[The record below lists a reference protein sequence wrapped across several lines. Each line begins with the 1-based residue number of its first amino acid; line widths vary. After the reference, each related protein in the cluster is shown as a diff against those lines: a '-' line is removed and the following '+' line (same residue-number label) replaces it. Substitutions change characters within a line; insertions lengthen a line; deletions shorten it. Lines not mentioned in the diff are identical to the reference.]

1 MISVREASIGIFGA
15 WQLAKYDAQGLRFFD
30 NTVTA
35 FWRSFFAA
43 VIVLPAYVILIV
55 LVLGGLPVAV
65 GGVSVLVI
73 ESIAYVIGWT
83 AFPLVMFYLAR
94 LIDRD
99 RFYFRYIAAYT
110 WSAVLR
116 YALFLI
122 VGVAAASGIPPPSAA
137 AALINFAAYIAIL
150 AYQWFIARVGLEV
163 SAPGAGGIVLLD
175 IVISLVIE
183 GYTSQ
188 RRRGHG
194 VLG

>member
-1 MISVREASIGIFGA
+1 MISARETSIGIFGA

-35 FWRSFFAA
+35 FWRSFYAA
-43 VIVLPAYVILIV
+43 VIVLPAYVILIL
-55 LVLGGLPVAV
+55 LVIGELPVAV
-65 GGVSVLVI
+65 GGFAVLVI

-83 AFPLVMFYLAR
+83 AFPLAMYYLAR
-94 LIDRD
+94 TIDRD
-99 RFYFRYIAAYT
+99 RFYCRYIAAYN

-116 YALFLI
+116 IALFLI
-122 VGVAAASGIPPPSAA
+122 VAATAASGILPQAP

-163 SAPGAGGIVLLD
+163 SAPGACGIVLLD

-188 RRRGHG
+188 LLRGHG

>member
-1 MISVREASIGIFGA
+1 MISVREAGIGIFGA

-43 VIVLPAYVILIV
+43 VIVLPAYFILIV
-55 LVLGGLPVAV
+55 LVLRGLPVAV
-65 GGVSVLVI
+65 GGFSVLVI

-83 AFPLVMFYLAR
+83 AFPLAMYYLAR
-94 LIDRD
+94 VIDRD
-99 RFYFRYIAAYT
+99 RFYFRYIAAYN

-116 YALFLI
+116 IALFLI
-122 VGVAAASGIPPPSAA
+122 VAMAAASGLLPQGP

-163 SAPGAGGIVLLD
+163 SAPGAAGIVFLD
-175 IVISLVIE
+175 VVISLVIE

-188 RRRGHG
+188 LLRGHG